1 VVMGRTP
8 SLTVAKV
15 ELCASV
21 GGWRDAW
28 GVRRE
33 VEAELVAG
41 REGILG
47 KRDLSGA

>member
-1 VVMGRTP
+1 MGGTP
-8 SLTVAKV
+8 SLTIPKV
-15 ELCASV
+15 ERWASV
-21 GGWRDAW
+21 GGRRDPG

-33 VEAELVAG
+33 VETELAAG

>member
-1 VVMGRTP
+1 MGGTP
-8 SLTVAKV
+8 SLTVPKV
-15 ELCASV
+15 ELWASV
-21 GGWRDAW
+21 GGWRDAR

>member
-1 VVMGRTP
+1 MGGTR
-8 SLTVAKV
+8 SLAVPKV
-15 ELCASV
+15 ERWASV